1 MDSIQLGIKLRDIH
15 KSKGLTMREVA
26 NKLGVTTS
34 ALSNYENGYRE
45 PGVSVLSQL
54 ANIYNISID
63 SLLKDEREQSKDNA
77 LFKIYSDFAGSFF
90 PNNTA
95 SEAFVNIINMS
106 TSLKD
111 TELKTLRDYFGFLM
125 SQKENNPNTKD
136 TP

>member
-1 MDSIQLGIKLRDIH
+1 MS
-15 KSKGLTMREVA
+15 SYFYT
-26 NKLGVTTS
+26 
-34 ALSNYENGYRE
+34 
-45 PGVSVLSQL
+45 
-54 ANIYNISID
+54 SID